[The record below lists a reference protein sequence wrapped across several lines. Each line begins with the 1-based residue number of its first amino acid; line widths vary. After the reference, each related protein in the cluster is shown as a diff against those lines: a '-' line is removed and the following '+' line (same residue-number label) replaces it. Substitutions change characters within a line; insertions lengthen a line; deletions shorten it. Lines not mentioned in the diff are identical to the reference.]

1 MELSESVQ
9 KGMQSLADPSSL
21 TAHADR
27 SVLGKPALSPPSPFI
42 SASFTGVKQNVD
54 KSTISLCL
62 EDVRFDAERTYVFY
76 IAYQK
81 YKSDPILL
89 QNTNNGGSS
98 EEVHFSCTMEQLQ
111 VANVLLQPIYNVGF
125 TIS

>member
-76 IAYQK
+76 IAYQ
-81 YKSDPILL
+81 PILL